1 MAHTPQILLVEDD
14 EDLRE
19 GLSFALEHEGYSV
32 SVATRI
38 AEAETLLARRS
49 MDLIILDVMLPDGS
63 GFDLCRRLRDG
74 LPSDGAE
81 TPTAGAPPGAA
92 GTSGRAPD
100 GSAGAAA
107 RNAGAAA
114 PNAGAPVIFLTAR
127 DDEIDVV
134 RGLDLGGD
142 DYVTKPFRLR
152 ELLSR
157 VQARLRRAGEAPP
170 DADEPRRSEDGGDS
184 GTAPL
189 SIDRGRAE
197 VRRHGRAV
205 PLTATEYR
213 LLLALAENPG
223 QTLTRDRLMDRIM
236 GIEDAAVDDNTLS
249 VYIRRLREK
258 LEEDPASPAWIVT
271 VRGLGYRYEDG
282 TEPSGYEGPL

>member
-32 SVATRI
+32 SVAATCS
-38 AEAETLLARRS
+38 EAETHLS
-49 MDLIILDVMLPDGS
+49 TQPVDLVILDVMLPDGS

-74 LPSDGAE
+74 LPTEGSVR
-81 TPTAGAPPGAA
+81 PTAGAPPGGA
-92 GTSGRAPD
+92 GTSGGAP
-100 GSAGAAA
+100 GGFGGAAA
-107 RNAGAAA
+107 RNV
-114 PNAGAPVIFLTAR
+114 GAPVIFLTAR

-157 VQARLRRAGEAPP
+157 VQARLRRAGEAAP
-170 DADEPRRSEDGGDS
+170 DADEPRSSEDGGDS
-184 GTAPL
+184 GTAPI
-189 SIDRGRAE
+189 SIDRSRAE
-197 VRRHGRAV
+197 VLRHGRVV

-213 LLLALAENPG
+213 LLLALVENPG
-223 QTLTRDRLMDRIM
+223 QTLTRDRLVDRLV
-236 GIEDAAVDDNTLS
+236 GIDDAALDDNTLS

-258 LEEDPASPAWIVT
+258 LEEDPAHPRRILT

-282 TEPSGYEGPL
+282 TEPSAYGGSS

>member
-19 GLSFALEHEGYSV
+19 GLSFALEREGYSV
-32 SVATRI
+32 SVATGI
-38 AEAETLLARRS
+38 AEAETLLATRT

-74 LPSDGAE
+74 LPPECPATTG
-81 TPTAGAPPGAA
+81 GL
-92 GTSGRAPD
+92 
-100 GSAGAAA
+100 A
-107 RNAGAAA
+107 RNTRV
-114 PNAGAPVIFLTAR
+114 PVVFLTAR

-142 DYVTKPFRLR
+142 DYIAKPFRLR

-157 VQARLRRAGEAPP
+157 VKARLRRAGDAAPNFHET
-170 DADEPRRSEDGGDS
+170 AGS
-184 GTAPL
+184 GTAADDSSDPTSAPL
-189 SIDRGRAE
+189 SVDRGRAE
-197 VRRHGRAV
+197 VRRHGRV
-205 PLTATEYR
+205 VSLTATEYR
-213 LLLALAENPG
+213 LLLALVENPG
-223 QTLTRDRLMDRIM
+223 QTLTRGRLVDRIM
-236 GIEDAAVDDNTLS
+236 GMEDAAVDDNTLS

-258 LEEDPASPAWIVT
+258 LEEDPSHPRLIVT
-271 VRGLGYRYEDG
+271 VRGLGYRYEHG